1 MPCCD
6 AFWSCAGIICIA
18 IGTGF
23 LATTAVIIL
32 VFRNSIGYLFV
43 DSADVAA
50 VVASILPIAAG
61 YQVPDAV
68 LGTIGGVL
76 RCMHCLKRLH
86 SGSGLGPTTFRSFNE
101 SR

>member
-1 MPCCD
+1 M
-6 AFWSCAGIICIA
+6 SRAGIICIA

-23 LATTAVIIL
+23 LAIAAVLIL

-50 VVASILPIAAG
+50 VVASICPIAAA
-61 YQVPDAV
+61 YQLPDGV

-76 RCMHCLKRLH
+76 RCLACLKPLH
-86 SGSGLGPTTFRSFNE
+86 ILGHDPS
-101 SR
+101 